1 MNQLTRVQVYLDPDN
16 LSIIDEIA
24 KDIRITRS
32 QIIRDLLD
40 SMAIRYIKTKDL
52 IKPIKSAKNA
62 LIEMGGIGVSKTGK
76 VGLNVDEIYLND

>member
-62 LIEMGGIGVSKTGK
+62 LIEMGGIGISKTGK
-76 VGLNVDEIYLND
+76 VGLNVDAIYLND